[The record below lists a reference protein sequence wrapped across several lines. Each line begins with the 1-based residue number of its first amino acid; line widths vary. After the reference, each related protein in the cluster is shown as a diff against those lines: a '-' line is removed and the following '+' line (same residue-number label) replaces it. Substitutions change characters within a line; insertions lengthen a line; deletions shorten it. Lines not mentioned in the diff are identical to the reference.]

1 VGRLTVGWAYGGLA
15 ALIVRFRM
23 PVALFWVTVTVA
35 SALLL
40 PSLGGEVNGDN
51 TLFLSSGSPSA
62 RAAALAAPILGSA
75 ASQSQVGIVA
85 ARPGHR
91 LTAADQTAISREI
104 RLAAGVPGVI
114 SARQSGTSAD
124 GQAALITVRIRAGKQ
139 DVAAQQP
146 IVDAIAA
153 TFARNRVPPG
163 LRVRLAG
170 QVATNI
176 ANQGSSA
183 SAMTTIGMLS
193 VLLIIVLLLVV
204 LRSPLAALITLVPSV
219 LALLI
224 SMRFIAAL
232 GAHGLQ
238 ISSVTQVLLI
248 ILVLGAGTDYGLFLV
263 FRFREEL
270 RAGHEP
276 RAAVSRA
283 VTRVGV
289 SITAS
294 AGTVVL
300 ALLTLLFASFGLYR
314 DLAVPLALG
323 IAVMLLAG
331 LTLLPALLAIAGRA
345 VFPADHAGAGDN
357 PAGLWGRVAARLI
370 RRPGRTL
377 GAGVVVFLGLAAAVL
392 GYRAAGLG
400 GATTAPPGSAAAAG
414 NALVARHFPQ
424 SSTDPASLVFRYA
437 KPIWADPQPVAT
449 GYAVL
454 RSSGQFT
461 ALSGPLNPN
470 GTQLTPASYA
480 RLHVL
485 LGNPG
490 SLPPAEPAGLRVSR
504 GSYDAFRA
512 SAGLVS
518 ADGRT
523 IEFQAGLTA
532 GPEQSTAAADA
543 TPGIRA
549 AVSRA
554 AARSGAMT
562 SGLSSQA
569 AGYYDVSS
577 TSGRDMLR
585 IVPIAALVI
594 AVLLGLVL
602 RSLVAPLYLIVSVA
616 LSYLAALGL
625 TTLIVIDVAGQDGLI
640 FLLPFLMFIFL
651 LALGEDYNI
660 LMMTRIR
667 EEASRLPL
675 RQAVVQA
682 VERTGH
688 TITSAGLILAGT
700 FAVFAVAGGNMMGG
714 ELKAMGLGLALGI
727 LVDTFGVRTLLV
739 PSIVVL
745 LGRWNWW
752 PSAVRPAAGR
762 AGDTAG
768 EPGVRSDLTG
778 RIT

>member
-1 VGRLTVGWAYGGLA
+1 MSRLTVSSVYGGIA
-15 ALIVRFRM
+15 GFIVRFRVL
-23 PVALFWVTVTVA
+23 VAIFWVIVTIVSSLA
-35 SALLL
+35 L
-40 PSLGGEVNGDN
+40 PSLGNEVNSDN
-51 TLFLSSGSPSA
+51 TLFLSAGSPTA
-62 RAAALAAPILGSA
+62 RAGALATPLLGSSA
-75 ASQSQVGIVA
+75 TQSQVDVVA
-85 ARPGHR
+85 ARAGRP
-91 LTAADQTAISREI
+91 LTVADQAAIGREI
-104 RLAAGVPGVI
+104 RLAAGVTGVV

-124 GQAALITVRIRAGKQ
+124 GQATLIIVRIRAGKQ
-139 DVAAQQP
+139 DVPAQQP
-146 IVDAIAA
+146 IVNAIAA
-153 TFARNRVPPG
+153 TFARDRVPGG
-163 LRVRLAG
+163 LRVHLAG

-176 ANQGSSA
+176 ANQGNSA
-183 SAMTTIGMLS
+183 NAMGTIGMLS
-193 VLLIIVLLLVV
+193 VLLIIVLLLIV

-224 SMRFIAAL
+224 SLRLVAAL

-248 ILVLGAGTDYGLFLV
+248 VLMLGAGTDYGLFLV
-263 FRFREEL
+263 FRFREEM
-270 RAGHEP
+270 RAGHQP

-283 VTRVGV
+283 VVRVGV

-294 AGTVVL
+294 AGTVIL
-300 ALLTLLFASFGLYR
+300 ALLTLLLAGFGLYH
-314 DLAVPLALG
+314 DLAIPLALG

-331 LTLLPALLAIAGRA
+331 LTLLPAILAIAGRA
-345 VFPADHAGAGDN
+345 VFPADRAGAGYN
-357 PAGLWGRVAARLI
+357 QAGMWGRVAARMI

-377 GAGVVVFLGLAAAVL
+377 GVGVLVFLGLASAAL
-392 GYRAAGLG
+392 GYRAAGIG
-400 GATTAPPGSAAAAG
+400 GATTAPPGSDSADG
-414 NALVARHFPQ
+414 NAIVASHFPD
-424 SSTDPASLVFRYA
+424 SSTDPADLVFRYA
-437 KPIWADPQPVAT
+437 EPVWADPQPVSTA
-449 GYAVL
+449 YDAL
-454 RSSGQFT
+454 RDSGQFT
-461 ALSGPLNPN
+461 TLSGPLNPN
-470 GTQLTPASYA
+470 GTRLTPASYA

-490 SLPPAEPAGLRVSR
+490 SLPATEPAGLGVPRA
-504 GSYDAFRA
+504 SYDAFRA
-512 SAGLVS
+512 SSGLVS

-523 IEFQAGLTA
+523 IEFQAGLKA
-532 GPEQSTAAADA
+532 GPEQSTAATDA

-549 AVSRA
+549 VISRA
-554 AARSGAMT
+554 AARSGAAA

-569 AGYYDVSS
+569 AGYYDVSI

-585 IVPIAALVI
+585 IIPIAALVI

-602 RSLVAPLYLIVSVA
+602 RSLVAPLYLIVSVV

-625 TTLIVIDVAGQDGLI
+625 TTLIAIDVAGQDGLI

-660 LMMTRIR
+660 LVMTRIR
-667 EEASRLPL
+667 EEASGLPL

-682 VERTGH
+682 VGRTGH
-688 TITSAGLILAGT
+688 TVTSAGLILAGT

-727 LVDTFGVRTLLV
+727 LLDTFLVRTLLV

-762 AGDTAG
+762 ADDLAG
-768 EPGVRSDLTG
+768 VMESVSN
-778 RIT
+778 